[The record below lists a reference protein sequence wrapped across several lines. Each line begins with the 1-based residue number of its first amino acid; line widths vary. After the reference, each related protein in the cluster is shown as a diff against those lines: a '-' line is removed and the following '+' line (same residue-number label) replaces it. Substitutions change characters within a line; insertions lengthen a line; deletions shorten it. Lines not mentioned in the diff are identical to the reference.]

1 MEKRLAGNNQSP
13 SPGPSL
19 SQLRSW
25 VIHREAD
32 LVLINKP
39 QGLATHGGP
48 GVQRSLVSML
58 PALSQMLFG
67 KGAEPLRVCHR
78 LDKDTSGALLLAR
91 SAEAAERVQRALREH
106 RIQRVYWAVCLG
118 VPTPPEGIVD
128 IPLIEKETPGPQKHY
143 KMALC
148 PRFRATPQ
156 GSVQRFRI
164 SRSAHEAVT
173 HYRTLEKAAGV
184 SLLELQPVT
193 GVKHQLRSHMALA
206 LSVPILG
213 DHKYSHWGRLAPQ
226 KVSAPVLRALGITS
240 SQSRTLSLH
249 LHAAQVT
256 LQLSPEDPPLVLQC
270 KPPKHFLST
279 LRKLKL
285 RPPSLQTIPPS

>member
-1 MEKRLAGNNQSP
+1 MAAVGGARGARRLADRLRTEKRLAGKSQPP

-25 VIHREAD
+25 VIHREPD

-48 GVQRSLVSML
+48 GVQHSLVSML

-67 KGAEPLRVCHR
+67 KGAEPLRICHR

-91 SAEAAERVQRALREH
+91 SAEAADRVQRALREH
-106 RIQRVYWAVCLG
+106 RIHRVYWALCLG
-118 VPTPPEGIVD
+118 VPTPLDGIVD
-128 IPLIEKETPGPQKHY
+128 IPIIEKETQEPQKHY

-148 PRFRATPQ
+148 PRFRVTTD

-173 HYRTLEKAAGV
+173 HYRTLEKALGV
-184 SLLELQPVT
+184 SLLELQPLT
-193 GVKHQLRSHMALA
+193 GVKHQLRSHMALG
-206 LSVPILG
+206 VG
-213 DHKYSHWGRLAPQ
+213 
-226 KVSAPVLRALGITS
+226 
-240 SQSRTLSLH
+240 
-249 LHAAQVT
+249 
-256 LQLSPEDPPLVLQC
+256 
-270 KPPKHFLST
+270 
-279 LRKLKL
+279 
-285 RPPSLQTIPPS
+285 